1 MHNNC
6 TYSACFDG
14 IWNITSISLLG
25 GQPMRIISQNG
36 AIDVPYDYFSLTI
49 ATGKYEDVE
58 VACIYCHNLSSP
70 KGTKLAEYSSKEKAE
85 KAMEMLREKYKDYA
99 KATNKSNFFTMFDYP
114 KVFQFPQDEDVEV

>member
-1 MHNNC
+1 
-6 TYSACFDG
+6 
-14 IWNITSISLLG
+14 
-25 GQPMRIISQNG
+25 MRIISQDG
-36 AIDVPYDYFSLTI
+36 TIDVPYDCFSLTI

-85 KAMEMLREKYKDYA
+85 KAMEMLREEYGKHFFGQGGA
-99 KATNKSNFFTMFDYP
+99 MATANFYVPPFAFIPP